1 VTVHPIRS
9 EASTRGA
16 RMLRT
21 ALGPA
26 IAAWLDDAAVIEV
39 MLNPDG
45 RLWIDRLG
53 DGIADTGMTMSAAD
67 GERIVRLVAH
77 HVGAEVHAR
86 SPRVSAELPESGE
99 RFEGLI
105 PPVVAAPAFAIRKPA
120 VAVFTLGDYVAAGI
134 MSPFQADALRRGV
147 ETRANILVAGG
158 TGSGK
163 TTLVNALLA
172 EVAKTADRIVL
183 IEDTR
188 ELQCRAPN
196 LVAMRTKD
204 GVISL
209 SDLVRSSLR
218 LRPDRIPIGEVRG
231 SEALD
236 LIKAWGTGHP
246 GGVGTIHA
254 GTALGALRRMEQLI
268 QEAVV
273 TVPRLAVAET
283 IDLIAV
289 LVRDGHGRR
298 LAELARVEGL
308 GADGDYALSP
318 IITAPT
324 IQSAGDPQ

>member
-1 VTVHPIRS
+1 MTVHPIRS
-9 EASTRGA
+9 EASSRGA

-21 ALGPA
+21 ALGPS
-26 IAAWLDDAAVIEV
+26 ITAWLDDAAVIEV

-45 RLWIDRLG
+45 RLWVDRLG
-53 DGIADTGMTMSAAD
+53 EGIAETGMTLSAAD

-77 HVGAEVHAR
+77 HVGVEVHAR
-86 SPRVSAELPESGE
+86 CPRVSAELPTSGE
-99 RFEGLI
+99 RFEGLL
-105 PPVVAAPAFAIRKPA
+105 PPVVVAPAFAIRKPA
-120 VAVFTLGDYVAAGI
+120 VAVFTLDDYSTAGI
-134 MSPFQADALRRGV
+134 MSGAEAAALREGV
-147 ETRANILVAGG
+147 ATRANILVAGG

-188 ELQCRAPN
+188 ELQCAAPN

-204 GVISL
+204 GVVSL

-231 SEALD
+231 AEALD
-236 LIKAWGTGHP
+236 LLKAWGTGHP
-246 GGVGTIHA
+246 GGIGTIHA

-273 TVPRLAVAET
+273 TVPRALLAET
-283 IDLIAV
+283 IDIVAV

-308 GADGDYALSP
+308 NPATGDYRLSSLSQ
-318 IITAPT
+318 PT
-324 IQSAGDPQ
+324 SGDLP